1 MSVMIEL
8 REKGQVRFPS
18 GEASRSHILTK
29 QFYSFG
35 RSDECDFTFKD
46 PKISR
51 IHFCLARYSGELSNY
66 WLFDGEYEVNNP
78 SRNGVYVNRVKV
90 HGSRLLRSGDRIDFG
105 SLVAVYKVKATSKH
119 SHLTVY

>member
-1 MSVMIEL
+1 MSVVIEV
-8 REKGQVRFPS
+8 REKGQV
-18 GEASRSHILTK
+18 RSHILTK
-29 QFYSFG
+29 QSYSFG
-35 RSDECDFTFKD
+35 RSTECDFSFKD

-78 SRNGVYVNRVKV
+78 SRNGVYVNRAKV

-105 SLVAVYKVKATSKH
+105 SLVAVYKVKATNKP